1 MLKTTLSTGRR
12 PCSTGFCSRTV
23 VPGRAAGPGRCSTQ
37 PQRPAPPPPPRGRSA
52 GQGSLAQGAVAS
64 LRGALRSAWRTAF
77 LRPSFLLWPAEETA
91 PVLQGAQCAQVETR
105 VCCAVQH
112 TAASELW
119 FPQGVGPAVGLLR
132 HMVVL
137 FLVFKEISILFSIVA
152 VSVYIPTNFARG
164 GSLFSI
170 PSPAFFFYRF
180 FFVFWLMLAILTG
193 VS

>member
-1 MLKTTLSTGRR
+1 M
-12 PCSTGFCSRTV
+12 
-23 VPGRAAGPGRCSTQ
+23 
-37 PQRPAPPPPPRGRSA
+37 
-52 GQGSLAQGAVAS
+52 
-64 LRGALRSAWRTAF
+64 ALF
-77 LRPSFLLWPAEETA
+77 HSFYAEEHSIAYIHCIFFIHSSVKEHLGCFYVLAFVNSVTYLLESLNFPDIC
-91 PVLQGAQCAQVETR
+91 PVMGFLD
-105 VCCAVQH
+105 
-112 TAASELW
+112 
-119 FPQGVGPAVGLLR
+119 

-137 FLVFKEISILFSIVA
+137 VLVFKEISILFSIVA